1 LDVKIKI
8 FQLRIRGL
16 FFIVVMTIVVSLIST
31 SHFLFGNSSPP
42 ILLKVHGN
50 GDDNSDDKSQKSESL
65 DFTFVAAGDFGCG
78 EEAKKTVATMATK
91 KPELVFA
98 LGDLAD
104 KKIPDCWFNMI
115 SSIDNNSRFKI
126 SFGWDEVSGKYDKYN
141 QYLKHFNLSKPYYSF
156 DYKNIHFLAMATPKN
171 RIIPYDETSEQY
183 QFIKKDL
190 IKAHNNRN
198 IDWIIVYSYRSF
210 YSSNT
215 THPGLDEIQEAY
227 HPLFDK
233 YHVDV
238 VLQAHNHNYQRT
250 YPISYNYTRQFTPVI
265 MDRNTESYSN
275 IEKGQIFFTV
285 GTGGADLYNFTGQ
298 APYVVEQFLRH
309 GFLNVDVTDKGSKL
323 SVQFFDNTGLAHDHI
338 TISKKTKHDIS

>member
-1 LDVKIKI
+1 MKLMVIINCHPIFHIKCSP
-8 FQLRIRGL
+8 L
-16 FFIVVMTIVVSLIST
+16 FLILFLLFIIATSSLLFVDASTGENNQAESKSKDLTNFNFVVS
-31 SHFLFGNSSPP
+31 
-42 ILLKVHGN
+42 
-50 GDDNSDDKSQKSESL
+50 
-65 DFTFVAAGDFGCG
+65 GDFGCT
-78 EEAKKTVATMATK
+78 EEAKKTIQGMMNK
-91 KPELVFA
+91 EPELVIA

-115 SSIDNNSRFKI
+115 SPLDNNDRFKI
-126 SFGWDEVSGKYDKYN
+126 SFGWDEVSGKYEKYN

-171 RIIPYDETSEQY
+171 RIIPYNETSEQY
-183 QFIKKDL
+183 EFINQDL
-190 IKAHNNRN
+190 KKAHNNRS

-215 THPGLDEIQEAY
+215 THPGLDELQDAY

-250 YPISYNYTRQFTPVI
+250 YPISYNYTRQYTPVI
-265 MDRNTESYSN
+265 MDRNNESYSN

-285 GTGGADLYNFTGQ
+285 GTGGGDLYNITGQ

-309 GFLNVDVTDKGSKL
+309 GFLTLDVTDKGSKL
-323 SVQFFDNTGLAHDHI
+323 SAQFVDNTGLSHDHI
-338 TISKKTKHDIS
+338 TVSKKTKRDIP

>member
-1 LDVKIKI
+1 MMITNCRPIFHIKYSP
-8 FQLRIRGL
+8 L
-16 FFIVVMTIVVSLIST
+16 FLILFLVFIIST
-31 SHFLFGNSSPP
+31 SLLFFVDASTGENNQAES
-42 ILLKVHGN
+42 
-50 GDDNSDDKSQKSESL
+50 KSKDL
-65 DFTFVAAGDFGCG
+65 NNFNFVVAGDFGCT
-78 EEAKKTVATMATK
+78 EEAKKTIQGMLNK
-91 KPELVFA
+91 EPELVIA

-115 SSIDNNSRFKI
+115 TPLDNNNRFKI

-171 RIIPYDETSEQY
+171 RIIPFNETSEQY
-183 QFIKKDL
+183 EFIKKDL
-190 IKAHNNRN
+190 VKAHNNRS

-215 THPGLDEIQEAY
+215 THPGLDELQEAY

-250 YPISYNYTRQFTPVI
+250 YPISYNNTKQSTPVI
-265 MDRNTESYSN
+265 TDTNTEYYN
-275 IEKGQIFFTV
+275 DIEKGQIFFTV
-285 GTGGADLYNFTGQ
+285 GTGGADLYNITGQ

-309 GFLNVDVTDKGSKL
+309 GFLNVDVIDNGSKI
-323 SVQFFDNTGLAHDHI
+323 STQFFDDTGTAYDHI
-338 TISKKTKHDIS
+338 TISKKTKRDIP

>member
-1 LDVKIKI
+1 MKFMMITNFLPLFHIKCSPLFLI
-8 FQLRIRGL
+8 WFLVFIIATSLL
-16 FFIVVMTIVVSLIST
+16 FFVDASTWESNQAESKSKDLNNFNFVV
-31 SHFLFGNSSPP
+31 
-42 ILLKVHGN
+42 
-50 GDDNSDDKSQKSESL
+50 
-65 DFTFVAAGDFGCG
+65 AGDFGCN
-78 EEAKKTVATMATK
+78 EEANKTIQGMMNK
-91 KPELVFA
+91 EPELVIA

-115 SSIDNNSRFKI
+115 SPLDNNNRVKI
-126 SFGWDEVSGKYDKYN
+126 SFGWDEVSGKYDKFN

-171 RIIPYDETSEQY
+171 RIIPYNETSEQY
-183 QFIKKDL
+183 EFIKKDL
-190 IKAHNNRN
+190 IKAHNNRS

-215 THPGLDEIQEAY
+215 THPGLDELQDAY

-265 MDRNTESYSN
+265 MDRNDESYSN

-285 GTGGADLYNFTGQ
+285 GTGGADIYNITGQ

-323 SVQFFDNTGLAHDHI
+323 SAQFIDNGGLTHDHI
-338 TISKKTKHDIS
+338 TISKKIKRET